1 MARGLRPTTPRT
13 TAARTMSLARTV
25 SLARAVPQARALPLG
40 PTLPLLGTGHGRRP
54 VGACADTAEALAPA
68 ALIGSAAQLLDA
80 AVDWA
85 LYAEGVRQPVEDL
98 DAACHAARNGNGFV
112 WLGLHEPSNQQFQL
126 LGEVFGLHPLALE
139 DAANARQRPKLQRYD
154 ESVFLSL
161 RTLAYLEHSSR
172 DDGGDIV
179 ETGVIIVFVG
189 EHFVVT
195 VRHGRHA
202 SMAGLRRR
210 LEADPA
216 QLELGPS
223 AVLHAVADKVV
234 DDYLAVIDAVN
245 EDIEEIENEVFGP
258 RRDCDVERI
267 YQLKRDVIEMKRTVS
282 PLAMPLHE
290 LAERPRR
297 LVNPEI
303 REYFRDVADH
313 LARVR
318 EQVQSFD
325 ELLSSILQAGLA
337 RLTVSENEDMRK
349 ISAWVAIAAMPTM
362 IAGIYGMNFEHMPEL
377 HSPWGY
383 PAVLAGMLAL
393 CATMWRGFRR
403 NGWL

>member
-1 MARGLRPTTPRT
+1 MARGPRPTTAR
-13 TAARTMSLARTV
+13 AAALARTIPL
-25 SLARAVPQARALPLG
+25 SRALPSG
-40 PTLPLLGTGHGRRP
+40 STLPPDGAPGGRRP
-54 VGACADTAEALAPA
+54 APGGGTAGAGAVTAEPLPTGPDTG
-68 ALIGSAAQLLDA
+68 LLLDA

-85 LYAEGVRQPVEDL
+85 LYRGGVRQPVADFG
-98 DAACHAARNGNGFV
+98 AACRTAREGEGFV
-112 WLGLHEPSNQQFQL
+112 WLGLHEPGSHQLSL

-139 DAANARQRPKLQRYD
+139 DAANPRQRPKLQRYD

-161 RTLAYLEHSSR
+161 RTLAYLEHDSR
-172 DDGGDIV
+172 EDGGDIV

-189 EHFVVT
+189 ERFVVT

-202 SMAGLRRR
+202 SMIGLRRR
-210 LEADPA
+210 LEADTD
-216 QLELGPS
+216 QLALGPS

-234 DDYLAVIDAVN
+234 DDYLAVTDAVN

-258 RRDCDVERI
+258 RRDCDIERI

-377 HSPWGY
+377 NSPWGY
-383 PAVLAGMLAL
+383 PAVLTGMAL
-393 CATMWRGFRR
+393 VCATMWRGFKR